1 MSDHHPIELI
11 APDISAYRA
20 GNTGIDYVTT
30 FDSGIAGPHV
40 MVSAV
45 THGNELCGA
54 VTLDFLFKQDIR
66 PKSGKLSFA
75 FNNYRAFLNF
85 DPEHPFLS
93 RFVDEDFNRLWSPEV
108 LNGERT
114 SAELERARELRPFV
128 ETVDYLLDIHS
139 MQTDVAPLILAGPL
153 EKGRNFAGQLG
164 SPVHVVSDEG
174 HAAGRRLRDYGGFR
188 DPGSIKNA
196 LLVECGQHWQAAS
209 AHVSLQTTLR
219 FLRAC
224 DCVEGSDVAE
234 HIVADD
240 RPQKFIEVV
249 DVVTIKTP
257 AFRFVE
263 AYQGLEVIPKAGT
276 VLGYDQDEEIT
287 TPCDDCVLIMPSQ
300 RLFPGHT
307 AVRLGRLL
315 SCAS

>member
-30 FDSGIAGPHV
+30 FNSGIAGPHV

-54 VTLDFLFKQDIR
+54 ITLDFLFKQDIR

-85 DPEHPFLS
+85 DPEHPLLS

-108 LNGERT
+108 LDGERT

-139 MQTDVAPLILAGPL
+139 MQTSVAPLMLAGPL
-153 EKGRNFAGQLG
+153 EKGRNFAEQLG

-174 HAAGRRLRDYGGFR
+174 HAAGRRLRDYGEFR

-196 LLVECGQHWQAAS
+196 LLVECGQHWEAAS
-209 AHVSLQTTLR
+209 ADVSLQTALR

-224 DCVEGSDVAE
+224 DCVEDSDIAE

-287 TPCDDCVLIMPSQ
+287 TPCDDCVLIMPS
-300 RLFPGHT
+300 RHLFPGHT
-307 AVRLGRLL
+307 AVRLGRFL
-315 SCAS
+315 SRAS

>member
-1 MSDHHPIELI
+1 MRPALASRKCRRVAAKQRSVSCALDLCRC
-11 APDISAYRA
+11 PDI
-20 GNTGIDYVTT
+20 
-30 FDSGIAGPHV
+30 
-40 MVSAV
+40 
-45 THGNELCGA
+45 
-54 VTLDFLFKQDIR
+54 
-66 PKSGKLSFA
+66 
-75 FNNYRAFLNF
+75 
-85 DPEHPFLS
+85 
-93 RFVDEDFNRLWSPEV
+93 
-108 LNGERT
+108 
-114 SAELERARELRPFV
+114 
-128 ETVDYLLDIHS
+128 
-139 MQTDVAPLILAGPL
+139 
-153 EKGRNFAGQLG
+153 
-164 SPVHVVSDEG
+164 
-174 HAAGRRLRDYGGFR
+174 
-188 DPGSIKNA
+188 
-196 LLVECGQHWQAAS
+196 
-209 AHVSLQTTLR
+209 
-219 FLRAC
+219 
-224 DCVEGSDVAE
+224 AE

>member
-30 FDSGIAGPHV
+30 FNSGIAGPHV

-54 VTLDFLFKQDIR
+54 ITLDFLFKQDIR

-85 DPEHPFLS
+85 DPEHPLLS

-108 LNGERT
+108 LDGERT

-139 MQTDVAPLILAGPL
+139 MQTSVAPLMLAGPL
-153 EKGRNFAGQLG
+153 EKGRNFAEQLG

-174 HAAGRRLRDYGGFR
+174 HAAGRRLRDYGDFR
-188 DPGSIKNA
+188 DPSSIKNA
-196 LLVECGQHWQAAS
+196 LLVECGQHWEAAS
-209 AHVSLQTTLR
+209 ADVSLQTALR

-224 DCVEGSDVAE
+224 DCVEGSDIAE

-287 TPCDDCVLIMPSQ
+287 TPCDDCVLIMPSR

-307 AVRLGRLL
+307 AVRLGRFL
-315 SCAS
+315 SRAS